1 MVLEYITQ
9 FSLQHPMIFLLLI
22 IAGSLAIMLKAADFL
37 VFGITRYAHKF
48 GISDYLIGL
57 IIIALGASLPELVSS
72 IMGSLEGE
80 SGIVLGTIFG
90 SNLGG
95 LTLVLGI
102 IAIIGKK
109 VDIKVRILQKT
120 GWLIFVLA
128 LLPFVL
134 LIDGTLA
141 KWEGAT
147 LVAVWFGYNLYLWK
161 KEGKLG
167 KIKKNV
173 KLERIW
179 RDAII
184 AVIALLAIILA
195 GRWLV
200 FSSIRISNMLD
211 ISPYIMALIIIGI
224 GTQIPDLA
232 VSMRAIASG
241 HQDVAFADI
250 LGSLLTKGLLFLG
263 VFPFII
269 PLTINPRLL
278 WSAMIFTTIS
288 LMLALLFTRKKR
300 IVRWQGYVMI
310 MIYLAFLV
318 QWVIW

>member
-1 MVLEYITQ
+1 
-9 FSLQHPMIFLLLI
+9 MIFLLLI

>member
-1 MVLEYITQ
+1 
-9 FSLQHPMIFLLLI
+9 MIFLLLI

-57 IIIALGASLPELVSS
+57 IIIAMGASLPELVSS

-128 LLPFVL
+128 ILPFVL
-134 LIDGTLA
+134 LIDGELA
-141 KWEGAT
+141 KWEGAV
-147 LVAVWFGYNLYLWK
+147 LIGVWIGYNLYLWK
-161 KEGKLG
+161 KEGELG
-167 KIKKNV
+167 RIKKNI

-211 ISPYIMALIIIGI
+211 ISPYIMALIVIGL

-232 VSMRAIASG
+232 VSIRAVLSG
-241 HQDVAFADI
+241 HQDVAFADV

-278 WSAMIFTTIS
+278 WSAMIFTAFS
-288 LMLALLFTRKKR
+288 LGLALLFTRKKK
-300 IVRWQGYVMI
+300 IVRWQGFVLI
-310 MIYLAFLV
+310 IVYLAFLV
-318 QWVIW
+318 QWVIF